1 MSQPSSPQLMFLGGG
16 NMAEAIL
23 SGILDKNLYA
33 PADILVAELRP
44 ERRAELEAR
53 HAVATTH
60 SPRAALEALTAPPA
74 LILLATKPQQAPDL
88 LRALAPV
95 LSPSTLLLSICAG
108 IPTATLE
115 ALTPCRVIRIMPNL
129 PATVG
134 HAVSALASGSR
145 ATPDDMPAAL
155 RIFSAI
161 GLAFPISEDKL
172 DLVTGFSGSGPGYVF
187 AFMEA
192 LEAAGIEGG
201 IPPALARQMAIETVL
216 GSAVFAA
223 AEAAKGPDG
232 APPAVLRQRV
242 SSPGGTTLAGL
253 AAAEERGFSDAVV
266 AAVRAATRRSAEL
279 AAPAR

>member
-1 MSQPSSPQLMFLGGG
+1 MFLGGG